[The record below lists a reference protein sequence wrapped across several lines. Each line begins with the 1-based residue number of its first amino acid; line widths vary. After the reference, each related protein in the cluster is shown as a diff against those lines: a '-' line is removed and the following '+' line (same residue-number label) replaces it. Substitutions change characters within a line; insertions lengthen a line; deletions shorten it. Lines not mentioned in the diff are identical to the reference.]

1 MAIYPD
7 TLSTMVGR
15 VQQIKPNARPEQ
27 CRQWLND
34 RVREAIDARPFWSDM
49 MRNGIISIPNP
60 YDTGTVSVN
69 YQSNLMIG
77 SGTGWPVS
85 DLVNT
90 TLLTGVSAIGYQWVT
105 PVSMAGITGDTL
117 LLVDAGTP
125 SQEVVSVVQVGQ
137 TSFLAQFQF
146 THNGTQ
152 GNPVPSTAATVT
164 CSSLTQ
170 LQIQMASYQP
180 IFTVNAVVSPTEIIM
195 DQVFG
200 GPSVAAIDYSI
211 LKIYCTMPSDFK
223 DFLSVKDPVQGI
235 PIEFHVSQRQIDS
248 IDPQRSSSGEPQ
260 CLVDRIP
267 DSNGNMQYEIYPTS
281 VSARQLPYIYCA
293 QWPEMKKPSDKPPW
307 FINPS
312 VFVYGATADALM
324 TRLGK
329 SDEYYDPVGSKYWMG
344 RWEKSLTDAVNADES
359 KAVRNLTSAMDQMWG
374 WSTNSRFG
382 QAHDWDSIMGNF

>member
-15 VQQIKPNARPEQ
+15 VQQIKPNAKPEQ
-27 CRQWLND
+27 CRNWLND

-60 YDTGTVSVN
+60 YTTGTVSAS
-69 YQSNLMIG
+69 YQSNLLIG
-77 SGTGWPVS
+77 SGTGWPVA

-90 TLLTGVSAIGYQWVT
+90 TLTTGVSAIGYQWVT
-105 PVSMAGITGDTL
+105 PASMNGITGDTL

-146 THNGTQ
+146 THNGSQ
-152 GNPVPSTAATVT
+152 NNPQSGTIATLT

-195 DQVFG
+195 DQQFG
-200 GPSVAAIDYSI
+200 GPSVSATNYSI
-211 LKIYCTMPSDFK
+211 LKVYCTMPSDFK

-235 PIEFHVSQRQIDS
+235 PLEFHVSQRQIDC

-312 VFVYGATADALM
+312 VFVYGATADALI
-324 TRLGK
+324 TKLGK
-329 SDEYYDPVGSKYWMG
+329 TDEYYDPVGSKYWLQ
-344 RWEKSLTDAVNADES
+344 RFTSALEAAVNADES
-359 KAVRNLTSAMDQMWG
+359 KAVRNYTTAMDQLWG
-374 WSTNSRFG
+374 FSLNSKFG
-382 QAHDWDSIMGNF
+382 QSHDIQAILGYF

>member
-15 VQQIKPNARPEQ
+15 VQQIKPNAKPEQ
-27 CRQWLND
+27 CRNWLND

-60 YDTGTVSVN
+60 YTTGTVSAS
-69 YQSNLMIG
+69 YQSNLLIG
-77 SGTGWPVS
+77 SGTGWPVA

-90 TLLTGVSAIGYQWVT
+90 TLTTGVSAIGYQWVT
-105 PVSMAGITGDTL
+105 PASMNGITGDTL

-146 THNGTQ
+146 THNGSQ
-152 GNPVPSTAATVT
+152 NNPQSGTIATLT

-195 DQVFG
+195 DQQFG
-200 GPSVAAIDYSI
+200 GPSASATNYSI
-211 LKIYCTMPSDFK
+211 LKVYCTMPSDFK

-235 PIEFHVSQRQIDS
+235 PLEFHVSQRQIDC

-312 VFVYGATADALM
+312 VFVYGATADALI
-324 TRLGK
+324 TKLGK
-329 SDEYYDPVGSKYWMG
+329 TDEYYDPVGSKYWLQ
-344 RWEKSLTDAVNADES
+344 RFTSALEAAVNADES
-359 KAVRNLTSAMDQMWG
+359 KAVRNYTTAMDQLWG
-374 WSTNSRFG
+374 FSLNSKFG
-382 QAHDWDSIMGNF
+382 QSHDIQAILGYF